1 VSEDPHAYE
10 LVVLRDS
17 FGVCRFGA
25 KALVPGWVDHGS
37 FWSVTRTPDEL
48 SIVCAEIHIPS
59 GVQAERGFSCLK
71 VLGPLDFSTVGVLA
85 TLTAALAASGISL
98 LTIST
103 FETDYI
109 LVRQTDLP
117 DAIDALREAGHV
129 VQF

>member
-1 VSEDPHAYE
+1 VSEAARTYE

-17 FGVCRFGA
+17 YGVCRFGA
-25 KALVPGWVDHGS
+25 TALVPGWVDHGS
-37 FWSVTRTPDEL
+37 FWSVSRTPDEL
-48 SIVCAEIHIPS
+48 SIVCAEVHIPS

-71 VLGPLDFSTVGVLA
+71 VVGPLDFSSVGVVAALA
-85 TLTAALAASGISL
+85 AALAASGISL

-109 LVRQTDLP
+109 LVRQMNLP